1 MKHTNDVNDVEE
13 GQNVNTLSEI
23 EEYYKAREQQLL
35 KKLHRQE
42 AALAAAEQTLKRLTE
57 NQKAPMD
64 ETTEQRTA
72 QEQAFKEKLYRDPL
86 TGIYNRRYY
95 EEVVRKSIGPAGIA
109 LMDGDDFKICNDT
122 YGHYADIDALLKS
135 LDCLETLEDVDYIVP
150 GHGPVVTK
158 DYIPKQRAFIYEW
171 IAAVA
176 KGIEKGW
183 DLDECIAN
191 ISFADRFPMD
201 IGQEETMGYVQRT
214 NVIKCYHYLTH
225 KK

>member
-1 MKHTNDVNDVEE
+1 MKHTNDVNNIEE

-95 EEVVRKSIGPAGIA
+95 EEVVRKSIGPAGIGGPGGEFTGGGLRCSNGGSVRRTRNLEGPRPERHRHLDFA
-109 LMDGDDFKICNDT
+109 EHERTRLGGKPQNLPRLLVLENDGAFGKNDSKA
-122 YGHYADIDALLKS
+122 GHS
-135 LDCLETLEDVDYIVP
+135 
-150 GHGPVVTK
+150 
-158 DYIPKQRAFIYEW
+158 
-171 IAAVA
+171 
-176 KGIEKGW
+176 
-183 DLDECIAN
+183 
-191 ISFADRFPMD
+191 DR
-201 IGQEETMGYVQRT
+201 TS
-214 NVIKCYHYLTH
+214 
-225 KK
+225 

>member
-1 MKHTNDVNDVEE
+1 M
-13 GQNVNTLSEI
+13 NTLSEI

-109 LMDGDDFKICNDT
+109 LIDVDDFKICNDT
-122 YGHYADIDALLKS
+122 YGHYAGDMALKTVANTIQSCIRESDL
-135 LDCLETLEDVDYIVP
+135 LIRYGGDE
-150 GHGPVVTK
+150 
-158 DYIPKQRAFIYEW
+158 F
-171 IAAVA
+171 IAALHEVSLSDV
-176 KGIEKGW
+176 KKCQQKLEQR
-183 DLDECIAN
+183 IARYN
-191 ISFADRFPMD
+191 EENEIHLSAAWGHAFFNPETDHGLSEIVKRADVMLYAMKRAMK
-201 IGQEETMGYVQRT
+201 QAAE
-214 NVIKCYHYLTH
+214 NAS
-225 KK
+225 

>member
-1 MKHTNDVNDVEE
+1 MPSKEDYIVNYPQITYSD
-13 GQNVNTLSEI
+13 
-23 EEYYKAREQQLL
+23 RM
-35 KKLHRQE
+35 
-42 AALAAAEQTLKRLTE
+42 TLKVGDTDFFLYYT
-57 NQKAPMD
+57 PGHSD
-64 ETTEQRTA
+64 A
-72 QEQAFKEKLYRDPL
+72 QSCVHVPKERVAF
-86 TGIYNRRYY
+86 
-95 EEVVRKSIGPAGIA
+95 V
-109 LMDGDDFKICNDT
+109 GDTIFSGCQT
-122 YGHYADIDALLKS
+122 WLHSADIDALLKS
-135 LDCLETLEDVDYIVP
+135 LDFLETLEDVDYIVP

-176 KGIEKGW
+176 KGVEKGW

>member
-1 MKHTNDVNDVEE
+1 MKHTNDLEE

-109 LMDGDDFKICNDT
+109 LMDVDDFKICNDT
-122 YGHYADIDALLKS
+122 ICDSFISIVNLTCANRLCYSYYCTLFRFNSIHNCGHLIFHCSK
-135 LDCLETLEDVDYIVP
+135 CLVCCCI
-150 GHGPVVTK
+150 
-158 DYIPKQRAFIYEW
+158 FIS
-171 IAAVA
+171 
-176 KGIEKGW
+176 
-183 DLDECIAN
+183 C
-191 ISFADRFPMD
+191 
-201 IGQEETMGYVQRT
+201 
-214 NVIKCYHYLTH
+214 CC
-225 KK
+225 